1 MKPQSIYALRIATW
15 LLFALGNR
23 IVEAVESYR
32 SPHGAYPRQ
41 LEELVPR
48 FMAEV
53 PSAKPVLMADKFRYW
68 QHEGKP
74 QLMYVEV
81 PPFGRRVYSF
91 EERTWQVID

>member
-1 MKPQSIYALRIATW
+1 
-15 LLFALGNR
+15 
-23 IVEAVESYR
+23 
-32 SPHGAYPRQ
+32 
-41 LEELVPR
+41 
-48 FMAEV
+48 MAEV